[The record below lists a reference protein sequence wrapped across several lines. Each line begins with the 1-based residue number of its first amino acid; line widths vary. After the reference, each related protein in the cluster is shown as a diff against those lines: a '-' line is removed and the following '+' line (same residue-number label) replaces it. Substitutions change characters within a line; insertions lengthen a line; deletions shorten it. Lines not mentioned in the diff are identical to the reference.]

1 MILITGGTGFIGS
14 NLVNSLDKS
23 YNIYVSDWMKPN
35 IYLQNFDRKKII
47 NPEKLI
53 NFININ
59 KNKIS
64 SIIHLG
70 AITSTTEKDV
80 NLILKNNVILS
91 EYLWNFCCINKKK
104 FIYASSAATYGNG
117 MNGFDDDQNHGYYT
131 KLEPLNIYG
140 WSKHIFDRFVLK
152 SIEQGRK
159 PLQWVGLKFFNVY
172 GPHEFHKGEMR
183 SIVCKIYERVIREK
197 SINLFKSHRK
207 DYLDGEQLRDFIY
220 VEDVIDIIIWL
231 LKKEKINGIFNIG
244 TGEPKSFK
252 DIASLVFK
260 FCNKE
265 KKITY
270 IDMPK
275 NIRSQYQY
283 FTKAN
288 VKKLR
293 KHGYKRKFTSLEK
306 GIKSYINN
314 YLLKKYI

>member
-1 MILITGGTGFIGS
+1 MIVITGGTGFIGS
-14 NLVNSLDKS
+14 NLVNSLNER
-23 YNIYVSDWMKPN
+23 YNIYVSDWIKPN
-35 IYLQNFDRKKII
+35 IYLQNFDRKKIVH
-47 NPEKLI
+47 PEKLI

-59 KNKIS
+59 KNKIT

-70 AITSTTEKDV
+70 AITSTTEENV
-80 NLILKNNVILS
+80 NLILKNNVFLS
-91 EYLWNFCCINKKK
+91 EYLWNFCCINKKR

-117 MNGFDDDQNHGYYT
+117 INGFDDDRNHSYYE

-220 VEDVIDIIIWL
+220 VEDVINIIIWL

-270 IDMPK
+270 VNMPK

>member
-14 NLVNSLDKS
+14 NLVNSLNES
-23 YNIYVSDWMKPN
+23 YDIYVSDWIKKR
-35 IYLQNFDRKKII
+35 IYFKNFDRKKII
-47 NPEKLI
+47 NPENLL

-59 KNKIS
+59 KNKIT

-80 NLILKNNVILS
+80 DLILKNNIFLS
-91 EYLWNFCCINKKK
+91 EYLWDFCCINKKK

-117 MNGFDDDQNHGYYT
+117 IYGFDDDRNHGYYA

-159 PLQWVGLKFFNVY
+159 PPQWVGLKFFNVY

-288 VKKLR
+288 MSKLR
-293 KHGYKRKFTSLEK
+293 KHGYKKEFTSLER

-314 YLLKKYI
+314 YLLNKYI

>member
-1 MILITGGTGFIGS
+1 MIVITGGTGFIGS
-14 NLVNSLDKS
+14 NLVNSLNES
-23 YNIYVSDWMKPN
+23 YNIYVSDWIKPN
-35 IYLQNFDRKKII
+35 IYLQNFDGKKIV

-53 NFININ
+53 NFLNIN
-59 KNKIS
+59 KNKIT

-70 AITSTTEKDV
+70 AITSTTEKNV
-80 NLILKNNVILS
+80 NLILKNNVFLS
-91 EYLWNFCCINKKK
+91 EYLWDFCCINKKR

-117 MNGFDDDQNHGYYT
+117 INGFDDDQNHSYYE

-183 SIVCKIYERVIREK
+183 SIVCKIYERVIREQ

-220 VEDVIDIIIWL
+220 VEDVINIITWL

-270 IDMPK
+270 VDMPK

-288 VKKLR
+288 IKKLR
-293 KHGYKRKFTSLEK
+293 KHGYKKKFTSLEK

>member
-1 MILITGGTGFIGS
+1 MIVITGGTGFIGS
-14 NLVNSLDKS
+14 NLVNSLNES
-23 YNIYVSDWMKPN
+23 YNIYVSDWIKPN
-35 IYLQNFDRKKII
+35 IYLQNFDRKKIV

-59 KNKIS
+59 KNKIT

-70 AITSTTEKDV
+70 AITSTTEKNV
-80 NLILKNNVILS
+80 SLILNNNVFLS
-91 EYLWNFCCINKKK
+91 EYLWNFCCINKKR

-117 MNGFDDDQNHGYYT
+117 INGFDDDQNHSYYE

-152 SIEQGRK
+152 SIKQGHK

-220 VEDVIDIIIWL
+220 VEDVINIIIWL

-265 KKITY
+265 KKN
-270 IDMPK
+270 
-275 NIRSQYQY
+275 NICRHAQEY
-283 FTKAN
+283 
-288 VKKLR
+288 
-293 KHGYKRKFTSLEK
+293 
-306 GIKSYINN
+306 
-314 YLLKKYI
+314 